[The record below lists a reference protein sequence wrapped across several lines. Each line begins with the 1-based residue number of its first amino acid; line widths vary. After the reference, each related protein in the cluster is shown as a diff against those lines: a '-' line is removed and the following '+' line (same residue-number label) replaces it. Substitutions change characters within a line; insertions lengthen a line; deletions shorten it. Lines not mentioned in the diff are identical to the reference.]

1 MTVTQYIGSRY
12 VPIFANPID
21 WDSTREYEPLTIVSN
36 KGNSYTSRQAVPK
49 GIDISDEKYWAL
61 TGNYN
66 SQVES
71 YRQETKN
78 YVAQVGEY
86 KQQVTDAV
94 NKVDADL
101 AQQKKDVSAQL
112 ESQNAKIT
120 SQLATQDSKIT
131 SQLATQDSKITS
143 QLATQDSKVTKQLAD
158 NKLYV
163 DTEVGK
169 VSKYRQAII
178 DTDAQLDLQTISFT
192 TLPITIAHSGSSSE
206 PVKRWVTMPLYS
218 FMGRQFLVYKIPTW
232 LEAMLPYKMKFR
244 VYINIASGEG
254 NDSIQDIMEA
264 IPNFVVY
271 TTNDTETHTYPYINM
286 TLQPKQ
292 PGEDYYILSYGNSDA
307 NNNFVSFE
315 NISGKDIV
323 IQGYGFLQCAQ
334 GLDYYYKFS
343 EDI

>member
-21 WDSTREYEPLTIVSN
+21 WDDKREYEPLTIVSN

-49 GIDISDEKYWAL
+49 GINIENEKYWAL

-94 NKVDADL
+94 AKVDADL

-112 ESQNAKIT
+112 EAQDTKIT

-131 SQLATQDSKITS
+131 SQLSE
-143 QLATQDSKVTKQLAD
+143 QDSKVTKQLTE
-158 NKLYV
+158 NKSYV

-178 DTDAQLDLQTISFT
+178 DTDAQLDLQTIKFGT
-192 TLPITIAHSGSSSE
+192 QPITIAHSGTPSE
-206 PVKRWVTMPLYS
+206 PVKRWNTIPLYS
-218 FMGRQFLVYKIPTW
+218 LMGQQFLIYKIPAW
-232 LEAMLPYKMKFR
+232 LEPMLPYKMKYQ
-244 VYINIASGEG
+244 VHMNIASGEG

-264 IPNFVVY
+264 IPNFSVY
-271 TTNDTETHTYPYINM
+271 TTNDTTSHTYSYINM

-292 PGEDYYILSYGNSDA
+292 AGQDYYILSYGDSDT
-307 NNNFVSFE
+307 NNNFASFE
-315 NISGKDIV
+315 NVSGKDIT
-323 IQGYGFLQCAQ
+323 IQGWGFLKCLQ